1 MDERKIVSGAVAF
14 LIVAVCALPA
24 FAGTVYTNDSGITAK
39 AFRIVFSEPVTITS
53 FGDTFAT
60 QEPEGEADKFVF
72 SGGEAKTWDSIW
84 LTWEPSSAKVVK
96 TEWLADVPVVASPE
110 ELPSEIMS
118 EIPVSLK
125 SSDGE
130 AVLEGTIRRYVSH
143 EQIPFTV
150 RYEPEFSSLDD
161 LTFKWFTPAGI
172 ENVPIIE
179 PDLESNFNPLKVKLE
194 INDSNGRLY
203 VWNDEVDVPL
213 HNLTSITLNATKFV
227 PEDEIKSVT
236 WTAKNGDPADAATFP
251 IADPNSPV
259 TTLRS
264 EWPNVLDIGCEI
276 EKKDGTVVDKDIE
289 ALIYFKDGTPFE
301 DRGTGATLF
310 EPGTLIDLHSL
321 LPEMMDLFKK
331 LGINTIVT
339 AIDWRYG
346 APDDNG
352 VFRIHPIY
360 SHPDP
365 RGYSPRLE
373 DLQFYFNEA
382 KENSFRVDMQLRQF
396 PYLDDVTLQQNYH
409 NSGWGKFAGFMQTDG
424 WLYGEGEGLENA
436 LLYYLDFFVESDVDT
451 VFLDAEQGQVEEH
464 GGRISRNFFN
474 DIIKKYREA
483 GFEGDIFYGL
493 NYWYNPSGTMA
504 PLYLNNLNPSKSGI
518 PWNNMDVIGLTFYPK
533 LADTKDASTGDM
545 YKEALRQVNKYL
557 VPLSKTYGK
566 QLYIEECSCK
576 AFDGCAVNT
585 LQSSDKIDKEEQRRW
600 STAWL
605 RAFTHFNQTSQPLF
619 KGIMM
624 QSYRILQHEWMHDLQ
639 PLSEGLGSEKLNVE
653 VGGLGLQKLMQVYF
667 SNKPRVSPSK

>member
-1 MDERKIVSGAVAF
+1 MDRRKLLSFLMVLMVMAALGVSVA
-14 LIVAVCALPA
+14 
-24 FAGTVYTNDSGITAK
+24 AGTVYTNDSGITAK

-53 FGDTFAT
+53 FGGTFAT

-72 SGGEAKTWDSIW
+72 SGGEAKAWDSVW
-84 LTWEPSSAKVVK
+84 LTWEPSSATVVQ
-96 TEWLADVPVVASPE
+96 TEWLAEALGVTDVTVVPHTR
-110 ELPSEIMS
+110 SETFEVKLVPTDGDIVPCT
-118 EIPVSLK
+118 ITRTVSQEQVPFVVEYHV
-125 SSDGE
+125 E
-130 AVLEGTIRRYVSH
+130 AGGKE
-143 EQIPFTV
+143 
-150 RYEPEFSSLDD
+150 
-161 LTFKWFTPAGI
+161 LTFHWTCEQTGGTEEGGNALFILSSNVDTYSFTLVANSTDGRSYTWTDSGI
-172 ENVPIIE
+172 
-179 PDLESNFNPLKVKLE
+179 DL
-194 INDSNGRLY
+194 
-203 VWNDEVDVPL
+203 PL
-213 HNLTSITLNATKFV
+213 HNQTEVLLNATKFV
-227 PEDEIKSVT
+227 QEDEIKSVT

-259 TTLRS
+259 TTLKS

-301 DRGTGATLF
+301 VRSVAAPIYDTR
-310 EPGTLIDLHSL
+310 TLIDLHSL

-382 KENSFRVDMQLRQF
+382 KENGFRVDMELRQF
-396 PYLDDVTLQQNYH
+396 PYPNDTALQQNYH

-424 WLYGEGEGLENA
+424 WLYGDGEGLENA

-483 GFEGDIFYGL
+483 GFEGDISYALG
-493 NYWYNPSGTMA
+493 YWHNPNLPA
-504 PLYLNNLNPSKSGI
+504 DFPPLYLNNLNPSKSGI

-533 LADTKDASTGDM
+533 LADTNDASTGDM

-557 VPLSKTYGK
+557 VPLSKAYGK
-566 QLYIEECSCK
+566 QLFIEDCSCK

-585 LQSSDKIDKEEQRRW
+585 LQSTGKIDKEEQRRW

-619 KGIMM
+619 KGIIM
-624 QSYRILQHEWMHDLQ
+624 QGYRILQHEWMHDLQ

-653 VGGLGLQKLMQVYF
+653 VGG
-667 SNKPRVSPSK
+667 

>member
-1 MDERKIVSGAVAF
+1 
-14 LIVAVCALPA
+14 
-24 FAGTVYTNDSGITAK
+24 
-39 AFRIVFSEPVTITS
+39 
-53 FGDTFAT
+53 
-60 QEPEGEADKFVF
+60 
-72 SGGEAKTWDSIW
+72 
-84 LTWEPSSAKVVK
+84 
-96 TEWLADVPVVASPE
+96 
-110 ELPSEIMS
+110 
-118 EIPVSLK
+118 
-125 SSDGE
+125 
-130 AVLEGTIRRYVSH
+130 
-143 EQIPFTV
+143 
-150 RYEPEFSSLDD
+150 LDD

-179 PDLESNFNPLKVKLE
+179 PDLESNFNPLKVGLE

-203 VWNDEVDVPL
+203 VWNDEVDIPL

-236 WTAKNGDPADAATFP
+236 WTAKNGDPADASTFP

-365 RGYSPRLE
+365 RGYTPRLE
-373 DLQFYFNEA
+373 DLQYLFDEA
-382 KENSFRVDMQLRQF
+382 RRTGLHIDVQTIQY
-396 PYLDDVTLQQNYH
+396 PYADGSASDWG
-409 NSGWGKFAGFMQTDG
+409 SGFGPHKWFKQSNT
-424 WLYGEGEGLENA
+424 WLYGDEGYEHM
-436 LLYYLDFFVESDVDT
+436 LLYYLNFFIDSGVDT
-451 VFLDAEQGQVEEH
+451 VFLGAENGDVESH
-464 GGRISRNFFN
+464 GGSATRAFYNKLIEE
-474 DIIKKYREA
+474 YRKA
-483 GFEGDIFYGL
+483 GFEGDISYALG
-493 NYWYNPSGTMA
+493 YWHNPNLPA
-504 PLYLNNLNPSKSGI
+504 DFPPLYLNNLNPSKSGI

-533 LADTKDASTGDM
+533 LADTNDASTGDM

-557 VPLSKTYGK
+557 VPLSKAYGK
-566 QLYIEECSCK
+566 QLFIEDCSCK

-585 LQSSDKIDKEEQRRW
+585 LQSTGKIDKEEQRRW

-624 QSYRILQHEWMHDLQ
+624 QSYRILQHEWIHDLQ